1 MVTMAQDDS
10 PMAARPRPSRAE
22 IIHDLRKGAG
32 AVANTLAIIITAAAG
47 VFAAILLLHVVFVL
61 FKATPTNSIVKHIND
76 WAYHL
81 AGPFRTI
88 FSFKDK
94 KQHLNIKLTDAVN
107 YGIAAIAYLLGGRI
121 AASLLR
127 KLAP

>member
-1 MVTMAQDDS
+1 MAQDES
-10 PMAARPRPSRAE
+10 PMAGRQRPSGAE
-22 IIHDLRKGAG
+22 IIHDMRKGAG
-32 AVANTLAIIITAAAG
+32 HVANTLAVIVTAAVG
-47 VFAAILLLHVVFVL
+47 VFAAILILHVVFVL

-76 WAYHL
+76 YAYHL
-81 AGPFRTI
+81 AGPFRTM

-94 KQHLNIKLTDAVN
+94 QHHLNIKLTDAVN
-107 YGIAAIAYLLGGRI
+107 YGIAAIVYLFGGRI